1 MSKNKLCGFLLG
13 ESDREALR
21 RIAMDQQE
29 ETGSHTQTSAVRFA
43 IRYTAKHLGV
53 YYRTEEAEET
63 TNKSLYDERDGM
75 PYWKWWR
82 DERPKRIREIV
93 KEVIEE
99 ITGKSKTRVTVAQ
112 WKKKIA
118 DLPDSPSRRFNW
130 EQIIH
135 LRGER
140 KRVNKAI
147 QDKLQTEE
155 IADQYEPEGYK
166 ELMLEMA
173 MDDVLRKEAKS
184 RKITLEK
191 LKEKYPNYSPEY
203 KRWRDGCEREL
214 RHAKAMLE
222 NETKF

>member
-82 DERPKRIREIV
+82 DERPKRIREIAT
-93 KEVIEE
+93 EVIKE

-118 DLPDSPSRRFNW
+118 ELPDSPSRRFNW

-140 KRVNKAI
+140 EKVNAAI
-147 QDKLQTEE
+147 QDKLQAEE
-155 IADQYEPEGYK
+155 IADQYEPAGYK
-166 ELMLEMA
+166 DLMLEMA
-173 MDDVLRKEAKS
+173 LHDVLRKEAKS
-184 RKITLEK
+184 KKITLEE
-191 LKEKYPNYSPEY
+191 LKEKYPYYSDEY
-203 KRWRDGCEREL
+203 GGWRRECEGEL
-214 RHAKAMLE
+214 RRAQAKLK